1 MQDTKQLNRNSNA
14 QTYQYQY
21 TSWMLN
27 TVGELTRLHE
37 PVVKT
42 SMSLPLSL
50 SLRQPE
56 LGIETSTPLALQ
68 LSPSQML
75 LPASSVSR
83 SLVIPGQSCCTMIN
97 TEKSDGSV
105 TYTCKTR
112 TWRLWLTQL
121 QDQVGGS
128 DIWTFNEAALHLR
141 AAWGHIGAKT
151 QCHHQIE
158 YV

>member
-1 MQDTKQLNRNSNA
+1 
-14 QTYQYQY
+14 
-21 TSWMLN
+21 MLN

-42 SMSLPLSL
+42 SMSLPLLL

-75 LPASSVSR
+75 LPASSVSC
-83 SLVIPGQSCCTMIN
+83 SLVIPGQSCC

-112 TWRLWLTQL
+112 TWRLWLT
-121 QDQVGGS
+121 
-128 DIWTFNEAALHLR
+128 
-141 AAWGHIGAKT
+141 
-151 QCHHQIE
+151 
-158 YV
+158 